1 MKQIVQLIIEHGY
14 QQFINVVAQGRNMTP
29 QQVDKLAQGRVWT
42 GQDAKEQGLV
52 DHLGGF
58 DTAMSRAANLAKLE
72 SFEVKVIRP
81 QLSVKEQFMADLM
94 AQSAQ
99 LFEQSVISSPALR
112 QVLKA
117 VDEQT
122 APFAQFN
129 DPKGIYA
136 LCPACEQ
143 IKI

>member
-1 MKQIVQLIIEHGY
+1 M
-14 QQFINVVAQGRNMTP
+14 
-29 QQVDKLAQGRVWT
+29 
-42 GQDAKEQGLV
+42 
-52 DHLGGF
+52 
-58 DTAMSRAANLAKLE
+58 
-72 SFEVKVIRP
+72 
-81 QLSVKEQFMADLM
+81 KEQFMADLM

-117 VDEQT
+117 VDEQA